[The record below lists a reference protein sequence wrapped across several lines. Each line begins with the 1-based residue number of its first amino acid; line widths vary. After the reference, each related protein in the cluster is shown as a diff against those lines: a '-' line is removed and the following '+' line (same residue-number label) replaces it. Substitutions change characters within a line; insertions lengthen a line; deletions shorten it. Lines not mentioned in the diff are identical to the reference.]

1 MADKISIRG
10 ARVHNL
16 KNIDLDI
23 PRDRLVVLSD
33 RSWITDLGRYDA
45 DQDLFTPAEG
55 AQEPEGYVET
65 VMAAVN
71 DKFTYSTRILEQD
84 YYGKL
89 GLTDGWQEVYAPAP
103 RLPEKTF
110 HLP

>member
-1 MADKISIRG
+1 
-10 ARVHNL
+10 
-16 KNIDLDI
+16 
-23 PRDRLVVLSD
+23 
-33 RSWITDLGRYDA
+33 
-45 DQDLFTPAEG
+45 
-55 AQEPEGYVET
+55 
-65 VMAAVN
+65 MAAVN